1 MTQEKAYHS
10 GELARLSGV
19 STDTLR
25 HYERIGV
32 LARPPRTSNGYRVY
46 SAASLHRVLAVQS
59 ALRAGFSLPELTRI
73 FGQRDRGGAPCRLV
87 HSLARQKLRDLDEQ
101 IRGLQELRLTLARLS
116 REWGSCLRE
125 TPPGEKAYLLES
137 LAKKGHPAR
146 NKGLLMRKRR
156 KNA

>member
-1 MTQEKAYHS
+1 MTQEKVYRS

-32 LARPPRTSNGYRVY
+32 LARPPRTSSGYRIY
-46 SAASLHRVLAVQS
+46 CAASLHRVLTVRS
-59 ALRAGFSLPELTRI
+59 ALRAGFSLAELTRI
-73 FGQRDRGGAPCRLV
+73 LGQRDRGGAPCRLV

-101 IRGLQELRLTLARLS
+101 IRGLHELRLFLARLS
-116 REWGSCLRE
+116 REWGSRLRK
-125 TPPGEKAYLLES
+125 TPPGKKAYLLES
-137 LAKKGHPAR
+137 LAKNAHLSR
-146 NKGLLMRKRR
+146 NKEFPLKKRR